1 MKSPFPGMDPYLE
14 RHWLHVHHA
23 LITYCVDQLQPR
35 LPKALRARMEERV
48 YVEPDEDTGRSIGP
62 DVRVIQRSGGRGLSM
77 EPGSEGGVAVATEF
91 AEPVILECDSEPIHE
106 GIVTIIDRESGG
118 RVVTV
123 IEFVSPTNKRPGD
136 GREQYLKK
144 RNECFAGGVNYVEV
158 DLTRDGNR
166 YVEFLPFWAPPDLRQ
181 TYQGWV
187 RRAAKPRRYEV
198 YPLSLR
204 DPLPKIAIP
213 LREGDPDVGL
223 ELQPLVDQ
231 CYRNG
236 GFDDIDYA
244 ADLTPPLSEADAAW
258 AGELL
263 QSAGRRQ

>member
-1 MKSPFPGMDPYLE
+1 MRSPFPGMDPYLE
-14 RHWLHVHHA
+14 RHWLHVHQSFIYDTVA
-23 LITYCVDQLQPR
+23 QLQPR

-48 YVEPDEDTGRSIGP
+48 YVEPEEESGRSIGP
-62 DVRVIQRSGGRGLSM
+62 DVRVIQRSGARGRSTEAEG
-77 EPGSEGGVAVATEF
+77 EGGIAVATGI
-91 AEPVILECDSEPIHE
+91 AEPVILEWVSEPIHE

-123 IEFVSPTNKRPGD
+123 IEFVSPTNKRSGD

-166 YVEFLPFWAPPDLRQ
+166 YAEFLPFRAPIDLRQ
-181 TYQGWV
+181 TYQAWV
-187 RRAAKPRRYEV
+187 RRAAKPLRYEV

-204 DPLPKIAIP
+204 EALPTIGIP
-213 LREGDPDVGL
+213 LRQSDADIGL
-223 ELQPLVDQ
+223 GLQSLVDQ

-244 ADLTPPLSEADAAW
+244 AELTPPLSESDAAW
-258 AGELL
+258 AGEWLR
-263 QSAGRRQ
+263 SAGRR

>member
-1 MKSPFPGMDPYLE
+1 MRSPFPGMDPYLE

-48 YVEPDEDTGRSIGP
+48 YVEPEEHLGHNIGP
-62 DVRVIQRSGGRGLSM
+62 DVRVIQRSGGRGRTM
-77 EPGSEGGVAVATEF
+77 EADDGGGVAVAEEF
-91 AEPVILECDSEPIHE
+91 AEPVILECESEPIHE

-123 IEFVSPTNKRPGD
+123 IEFVSPSNKRSGE

-144 RNECFAGGVNYVEV
+144 RNECFAGGVNYVEI
-158 DLTRDGNR
+158 DLTRAGNR

-181 TYQGWV
+181 TYQAWV
-187 RRAAKPRRYEV
+187 RRAAKPLRYEI

-204 DPLPKIAIP
+204 ERLPRLRIP
-213 LREGDPDVGL
+213 LRESDPDVGL
-223 ELQPLVDQ
+223 ELQPLIEQ

-244 ADLTPPLSEADAAW
+244 AELTPPLSAEDAQWADA
-258 AGELL
+258 LL
-263 QSAGRRQ
+263 RSAKAR